1 MQVCRFVTGVLTY
14 GKSLCSRIYAF
25 RGINCVV
32 NFHPVCLFCGR
43 FLLSLDTWRKE
54 KTTNQRESLANRV
67 SLPELSHVLQTCS
80 WHSPTFG
87 ETLDS
92 RFRRSQYY
100 YLFGIIFCRFSH
112 PFASADIPNYPTGKE
127 AVISFELTLAELD
140 ANGVSPE
147 DICLYYFDKETGVW
161 TKLATTYKVVGDKS
175 IYEAVTTGFSP
186 FSIVFEKGAAT
197 PAAGADDPVTPPT
210 ETPDVPDTPVTP
222 QQPTDKPDEPET
234 PAPILAVLAG
244 LGAAAVLR
252 RK

>member
-1 MQVCRFVTGVLTY
+1 MRVLPCVTCFLTY

-100 YLFGIIFCRFSH
+100 YLFGVIFCRFSH
-112 PFASADIPNYPTGKE
+112 PFASAGSASQAFRRAVAISHTRRDDESRRSKRGKRN
-127 AVISFELTLAELD
+127 AI
-140 ANGVSPE
+140 G
-147 DICLYYFDKETGVW
+147 
-161 TKLATTYKVVGDKS
+161 
-175 IYEAVTTGFSP
+175 
-186 FSIVFEKGAAT
+186 
-197 PAAGADDPVTPPT
+197 
-210 ETPDVPDTPVTP
+210 
-222 QQPTDKPDEPET
+222 
-234 PAPILAVLAG
+234 
-244 LGAAAVLR
+244 
-252 RK
+252 